1 MKKYL
6 TTLAALVLLLLGISS
21 LTGSVMNAETHE
33 PCPVNTVRDA
43 SGECSPT
50 SDPTTPGAFDPFG
63 KVCDESTADSSVC
76 QDNKEAKANPFN
88 PISGKDGVLFTAVRI
103 LSSLVGVISVI
114 MILFGSIKYITAGGE
129 ANSVASAKRTIIYA
143 LVGVLVAA
151 LAQGLI
157 IFIVNSL
164 N

>member
-1 MKKYL
+1 MKKYFAPL
-6 TTLAALVLLLLGISS
+6 LLTLAALLCFATPAMVGAQS
-21 LTGSVMNAETHE
+21 
-33 PCPVNTVRDA
+33 A
-43 SGECSPT
+43 S
-50 SDPTTPGAFDPFG
+50 FDPFK
-63 KVCDESTADSSVC
+63 KVCDGSTTDSSVC
-76 QDNKEAKANPFN
+76 KDNEDAKANPFN
-88 PISGKDGVLFTAVRI
+88 PISGKDGILFTAVRI

-129 ANSVASAKRTIIYA
+129 ANSVASAKRTIVYA

-151 LAQGLI
+151 LAQGLV